1 MQRFVAKAESAKM
14 HRDHHLRAQL
24 TKRLQGLLG
33 IHVHIPFRGRFI
45 GTDRQQSELDVGAL
59 SDLFESIKISGVST
73 VKNRPSRVLDEK
85 ASESSVAIVE
95 NSRSPVAR
103 RSEGYL

>member
-85 ASESSVAIVE
+85 ASESSVTIVQ
-95 NSRSPVAR
+95 NSCSPVASR
-103 RSEGYL
+103 GEGYF

>member
-1 MQRFVAKAESAKM
+1 M
-14 HRDHHLRAQL
+14 HRDHRLRAQL

-45 GTDRQQSELDVGAL
+45 GTDRQQSELDVDAL

-85 ASESSVAIVE
+85 TSESSVTIVQ
-95 NSRSPVAR
+95 NSCSPVASR
-103 RSEGYL
+103 GEGYF